1 MNLIRDHHV
10 IVVALALIVS
20 CAAPSLGQEDDK
32 PPKPAIDEPA
42 TEAPAEDDRAPSL
55 DELLGIE
62 EDESSRNADEV
73 AAEESVTELQRRLN
87 AEDLGDA
94 FAQAIE
100 KMTISAELLEE
111 RFDTGLGT
119 QRAQED
125 VLAKLEQLVDIAR
138 SMQSSSSSSS
148 SSSGQRQQMPQ
159 QQPGKNQSQA
169 NQAAG
174 QRRANASESQEG
186 DPPARRDGEVNTVF
200 DESRT
205 EWGSLPQ
212 RVRDMLLQGRRE
224 KFSSLYEQL
233 TREYYQRLAEE
244 GSS

>member
-1 MNLIRDHHV
+1 MKFIRAFYEPV
-10 IVVALALIVS
+10 IALALALS
-20 CAAPSLGQEDDK
+20 CATPSLGQETDA
-32 PPKPAIDEPA
+32 PSKPATDQSA
-42 TEAPAEDDRAPSL
+42 TEDDRAPSL

-62 EDESSRNADEV
+62 EDESTRNADEV
-73 AAEESVTELQRRLN
+73 AGEESETELQRRLN

-94 FAQAIE
+94 FTQAIE
-100 KMTISAELLEE
+100 KMSVSAELLEE

-119 QRAQED
+119 QRAQEE

-138 SMQSSSSSSS
+138 SMQSSSSASSS
-148 SSSGQRQQMPQ
+148 SSSQRQQSPQ
-159 QQPGKNQSQA
+159 QQPGKNQSQT

-174 QRRANASESQEG
+174 QRQSNASESQEG
-186 DPPARRDGEVNTVF
+186 DPPARLDEEVNAVF
-200 DESRT
+200 EESRT

>member
-1 MNLIRDHHV
+1 MLTLASLLMV
-10 IVVALALIVS
+10 AAALAQAQPQEAKPES
-20 CAAPSLGQEDDK
+20 GAQDAAGEK
-32 PPKPAIDEPA
+32 TTA
-42 TEAPAEDDRAPSL
+42 DDRSPSL

-62 EDESSRNADEV
+62 EDESVRAADEI
-73 AAEESVTELQRRLN
+73 AAQESEAELQRRLN
-87 AEDLGDA
+87 AEELGSA
-94 FAQAIE
+94 FEQAIA
-100 KMTISAELLEE
+100 KMAISAELLNE

-119 QRAQED
+119 QRAQEE

-138 SMQSSSSSSS
+138 SMQSNSSSSSS
-148 SSSGQRQQMPQ
+148 SSTQQQQPSQ
-159 QQPGKNQSQA
+159 QQPGKNQAQADQASSQ
-169 NQAAG
+169 N
-174 QRRANASESQEG
+174 RRTNASDSQEG
-186 DPPARRDGEVNTVF
+186 DPPARRDGDINATF